1 MKKRLERDQERAV
14 VAGVLSGMAE
24 YYNQDPVVF
33 RIAAIAFL
41 LLTGVFPGLLVYI
54 VAWFIIPKKDATKVD
69 YEIVE

>member
-14 VAGVLSGMAE
+14 VAGVLSGMAR

-33 RIAAIAFL
+33 RIAAITFL

-54 VAWFIIPKKDATKVD
+54 VAWFIIPKNDTTKVD
-69 YEIVE
+69 YEVVE